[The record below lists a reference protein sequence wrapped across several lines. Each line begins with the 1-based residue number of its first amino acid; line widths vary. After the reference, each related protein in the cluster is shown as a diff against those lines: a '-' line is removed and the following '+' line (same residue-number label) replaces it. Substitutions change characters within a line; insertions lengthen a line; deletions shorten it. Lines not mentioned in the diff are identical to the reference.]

1 MACIAVKSRLRP
13 GETVQGARGRRAARV
28 DVPAAL
34 AWRDLMVS
42 GYSDAGQQRLAGGPG
57 YRPAARHRRVGRH
70 QWRARNPAELQAI
83 LQPLPLEA

>member
-34 AWRDLMVS
+34 ARRDFMVV
-42 GYSDAGQQRLAGGPG
+42 GYSDVGQRLAGGPG